1 MTSGPNTVLFDMGG
15 VLFIYSPAR
24 RLTYISEMC
33 GIPESEVKA
42 GVFDTQ
48 FDEKCELGTF
58 SATESN
64 AEFIQL
70 CGTGT
75 YYDDFQASLLSA
87 FEPNGI
93 VFGIAKELLA
103 TCRVAG
109 FTNNGFAARNGLVKL
124 HPDISSIFADQL
136 YCSAEFGA

>member
-15 VLFIYSPAR
+15 VLFTYSPAQ

-70 CGTGT
+70 CGQEHIMMT
-75 YYDDFQASLLSA
+75 FRLL
-87 FEPNGI
+87 
-93 VFGIAKELLA
+93 
-103 TCRVAG
+103 C
-109 FTNNGFAARNGLVKL
+109 
-124 HPDISSIFADQL
+124 
-136 YCSAEFGA
+136 